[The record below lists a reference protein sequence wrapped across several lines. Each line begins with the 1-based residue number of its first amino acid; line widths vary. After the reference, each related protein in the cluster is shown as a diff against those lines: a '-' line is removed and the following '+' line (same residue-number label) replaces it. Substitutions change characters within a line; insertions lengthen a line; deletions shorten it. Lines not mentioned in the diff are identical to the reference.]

1 MPVYLS
7 LTRGALVRIG
17 LTGST
22 RRRYQGDN
30 TVSPMSKSY
39 YPTDRAGRIDW
50 HNNFAKEF
58 PKVGKDLGF
67 TDAEITNAVNDS
79 KYAVHILQTLGPEID
94 SDPGHAANAVLS
106 GQSSGE
112 YVDLPAGSRAP
123 TAVRP
128 GIDTRRQA
136 RVERIKRHN
145 AYTDAIG
152 KQLKVVSEAKF
163 DAKKYNA
170 ELGRPR
176 QTGPTVTIPFRKAG
190 GEVSG
195 INLYR
200 QRKGEKPPQKV
211 GFFMRTPAIDTAP
224 GKSGQLTYTARA
236 VIDGEEVGLPSDAVS
251 VTVT

>member
-1 MPVYLS
+1 
-7 LTRGALVRIG
+7 
-17 LTGST
+17 
-22 RRRYQGDN
+22 
-30 TVSPMSKSY
+30 MSKSY
-39 YPTDRAGRIDW
+39 FPADRAGRIDW
-50 HNNFAKEF
+50 YSNFAKEF
-58 PKVGKDLGF
+58 PKAGKDLGF
-67 TDAEITNAVNDS
+67 SETEITNAVNDS
-79 KYAVHILQTLGPEID
+79 NYAVHILTTLGPD
-94 SDPGHAANAVLS
+94 LDADPGHAANAVLS
-106 GQSSGE
+106 GQSSGD
-112 YVDLPAGSRAP
+112 YVDLPAGASAP
-123 TAVRP
+123 TPVRP

-163 DAKKYNA
+163 DAKKYKA

-200 QRKGEKPPQKV
+200 RHKSDREAQKV

-224 GKSGQLTYTARA
+224 GKAGELTYTARA
-236 VIDGEEVGLPSDAVS
+236 VVNGQEIGQASDAVS
-251 VTVT
+251 VTVS

>member
-1 MPVYLS
+1 
-7 LTRGALVRIG
+7 
-17 LTGST
+17 
-22 RRRYQGDN
+22 
-30 TVSPMSKSY
+30 MSKSY
-39 YPTDRAGRIDW
+39 YPKEQAGRIDW

-79 KYAVHILQTLGPEID
+79 KYAAYIYQTLGNEID

-112 YVDLPAGSRAP
+112 YVDLPAGSGAP

-136 RVERIKRHN
+136 RVERIKRHDK
-145 AYTDAIG
+145 YSEAIG
-152 KQLKVVSEAKF
+152 KQLGIETGSKF
-163 DAKKYNA
+163 DANNYRA
-170 ELGRPR
+170 ELGRARP
-176 QTGPTVTIPFRKAG
+176 TGNYVTIPFRKAG
-190 GEVSG
+190 GDVAG

-200 QRKGEKPPQKV
+200 QRKGEGSPQLV

-224 GKSGQLTYTARA
+224 GQSGQLTYTARGVINGKEIGQASEA
-236 VIDGEEVGLPSDAVS
+236 VNVKVN
-251 VTVT
+251 